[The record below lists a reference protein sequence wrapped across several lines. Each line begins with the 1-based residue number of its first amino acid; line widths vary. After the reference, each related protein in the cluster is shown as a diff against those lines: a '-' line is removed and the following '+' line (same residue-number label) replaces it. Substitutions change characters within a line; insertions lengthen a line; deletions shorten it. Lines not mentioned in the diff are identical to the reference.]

1 MLKIV
6 GLLAKDTPKLLLRL
20 SLVHCNLSRKIK
32 SPLEFLICE
41 TQRHII
47 VATRS
52 LANDE
57 DKTSEGN
64 SSSSDGL
71 VEMRCDVVM
80 LSLHKF
86 QYINLVSSYLN
97 TVIEDTSPQPRTS
110 AAIRVYL
117 LQQKNS
123 IINV

>member
-64 SSSSDGL
+64 SSSSNGL
-71 VEMRCDVVM
+71 VEMRCDTM

-86 QYINLVSSYLN
+86 QYINLVSPYLY